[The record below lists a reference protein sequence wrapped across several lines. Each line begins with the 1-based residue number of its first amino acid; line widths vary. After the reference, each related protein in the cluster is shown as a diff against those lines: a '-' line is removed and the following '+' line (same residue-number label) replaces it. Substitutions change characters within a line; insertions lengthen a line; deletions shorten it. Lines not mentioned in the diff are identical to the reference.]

1 MNMLERI
8 FLIIAGVLTLEPGFL
23 TDIIGIVIIV
33 VVYIYQSK
41 KSKLN

>member
-33 VVYIYQSK
+33 VVIFIKVKNQ
-41 KSKLN
+41 N